1 MSIRPRSVLRRTL
14 AVVVCSFVVAACSQ
28 DLTDPVLSVPSSVAV
43 PTTGLVRVADGVLL
57 EYRDWGG
64 DGPPIVLLTGLGN
77 TAAVFD
83 DLAPRIAAGGHRV
96 IGLTRRG
103 FPPSTVTAVGYDVAT
118 RVADDVAA
126 LAALGIARAVLV
138 GHSIAGDELTG
149 IARARPDVVAG
160 LVYLDAAL
168 DRSDPSSLALDECFS
183 RVPSIE
189 QVVDLSADVVEV
201 DGELGLVDLDAAAR
215 LQRNQLGGP
224 LPTSELRRQ
233 FAVAVGGALV
243 PLDPGDALVALK
255 AGTEGYSPE
264 YRGISVPLMALY
276 GDDSD
281 PAVAFPVAALA
292 TPEVL
297 ASLTECAEQLA
308 SAKRTAGADRV
319 RDQVPGAVVEIV
331 PGGPHYFFLQQP
343 DLIVEKILEMAGR
356 ADW

>member
-1 MSIRPRSVLRRTL
+1 MVT
-14 AVVVCSFVVAACSQ
+14 ACSQ
-28 DLTDPVLSVPSSVAV
+28 NLTDPGAASSSSTASSVGA
-43 PTTGLVRVADGVLL
+43 PATGLVRVADGVLV

-64 DGPPIVLLTGLGN
+64 DGPAIVLLTGLGN

-83 DLAPRIAAGGHRV
+83 DLAPRIVAGGHRV

-103 FPPSTVTAVGYDVAT
+103 FPPSTVTDDGYDVAT

-126 LAALGIARAVLV
+126 MAALGIDRAVLV

-168 DRSDPSSLALDECFS
+168 DRSDPNTLALDECFG
-183 RVPSIE
+183 RVPSID
-189 QVVDLSADVVEV
+189 QVVDLSADIVEV

-233 FAVAVGGALV
+233 FAVATGGALV
-243 PLDPGDALVALK
+243 PLEPGGALAALE
-255 AGTEGYSPE
+255 AGTEAYSPE
-264 YRGISVPLMALY
+264 YRGISVPLTALY
-276 GDDSD
+276 GDDAD
-281 PAVAFPVAALA
+281 PTVAFPVAALA
-292 TPEVL
+292 TPEVV
-297 ASLTECAEQLA
+297 ASLTECAEQVA

-319 RDQVPGAVVEIV
+319 REQVPGAVVETV
-331 PGGPHYFFLQQP
+331 RGGPHYFFLQQP
-343 DLIVEKILEMAGR
+343 DLTAETILDTAERAGR
-356 ADW
+356 